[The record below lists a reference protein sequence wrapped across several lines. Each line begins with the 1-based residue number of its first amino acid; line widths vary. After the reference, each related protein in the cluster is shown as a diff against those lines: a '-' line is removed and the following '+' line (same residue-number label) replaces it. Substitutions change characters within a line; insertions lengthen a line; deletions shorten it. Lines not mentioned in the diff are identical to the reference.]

1 MIPLNSS
8 YLFLDVSGPTPDRAA
23 TFAKRKNAAMGGY
36 MGPNISG
43 KYDGVELS
51 NPTYRKYY
59 GSKIIP

>member
-1 MIPLNSS
+1 
-8 YLFLDVSGPTPDRAA
+8 
-23 TFAKRKNAAMGGY
+23 

-59 GSKIIP
+59 GSKIIPWEQISI